1 MCLLILHWLNRQTF
15 NPMLTQF
22 LQPPAPAPP
31 KYGVRYVALFDYTA
45 ADDDE
50 VSFNEGISLMDT

>member
-1 MCLLILHWLNRQTF
+1 
-15 NPMLTQF
+15 MLTQF

-31 KYGVRYVALFDYTA
+31 KYGVRYVALFDYAA

-50 VSFNEGISLMDT
+50 VSFNEGISLIDT